1 MNNGAEWIGSLKTGI
16 RFQAAFLV
24 GRHFRL
30 PWVSEQRQPEIQSI
44 RQKTVGSSDRQTVL
58 FSGCLITSRQ
68 PETPS
73 PKTKIHHHPPNPGKS
88 HTANTAA

>member
-1 MNNGAEWIGSLKTGI
+1 LNNGAEWIGSLKTGI

-44 RQKTVGSSDRQTVL
+44 RQKTVWQFGPP
-58 FSGCLITSRQ
+58 SGFVFRL
-68 PETPS
+68 P
-73 PKTKIHHHPPNPGKS
+73 HHIK
-88 HTANTAA
+88 AA